1 MTYLGL
7 LAVAALIAA
16 NGFFVAAE
24 FGLVAA
30 RRAAIEEVAARGS
43 RRARAALHEMS
54 NLSFMLSGAQ
64 LGITISSLVLGYIAE
79 PALAR
84 LLRPV
89 IHLFDLA
96 ESTSLA
102 ISLVAALII
111 STILQMIVG
120 ELAPKNLAVARP
132 EETALAVA
140 VPMRLYSIAFR
151 PAIWVFDSAAGLLS
165 RLVGVEPREELLGGY
180 TPDELA
186 RIIEASTDEGSLSEE
201 KAQLLLRAVELG
213 ERRVSEIMVPRPDV
227 VWLPADDPIGTLRD
241 TARGTGYSR
250 FPVRGED
257 DDDVVGSVHIK
268 DLLRLPPERAESATV
283 ADITHEALVV
293 PESHTLRRLLADLRA
308 RQRTFA
314 VVVDEFGGTAGIV
327 TLEDVLEALVG
338 DIADE
343 FDPQTPSLRRLG
355 VGRYVIPGRMRI
367 GRVEEVLG
375 TELAE
380 GDFETVA
387 GFVIDGLG
395 HIPRPGEWIR
405 HDGWRFIVLGLDGNR
420 VTEVLLEREDEDTP
434 ASAAPGTVSPHG
446 RQDERSESA

>member
-7 LAVAALIAA
+7 LAVAALVVA

-30 RRAAIEEVAARGS
+30 RRAAIEERAAKGS

-64 LGITISSLVLGYIAE
+64 LGITITSLVLGYVAE
-79 PALAR
+79 PALAH

-89 IHLFDLA
+89 IHLFNLS
-96 ESTSLA
+96 ESTTLA
-102 ISLVAALII
+102 ISLGAALIV
-111 STILQMIVG
+111 STVLQMVVG

-140 VPMRLYSIAFR
+140 VPMRFYSVAFR
-151 PAIWVFDSAAGLLS
+151 PVIWVFDSAAALLS
-165 RLVGVEPREELLGGY
+165 RLVGIEPREELLGGY
-180 TPDELA
+180 TQDELA
-186 RIIEASTDEGSLSEE
+186 RIIEASTEEGSLSEE

-213 ERRVSEIMVPRPDV
+213 ERRVSEIMVARPDI
-227 VWLPADDPIGTLRD
+227 VWLRADDPIDALRD

-250 FPVRGED
+250 FPVCGED

-268 DLLRLPPERAESATV
+268 DMLMLTPQVESATV
-283 ADITHEALVV
+283 ADVAHEALVV

-338 DIADE
+338 EIADE
-343 FDPQTPSLRRLG
+343 FDPETPALRRLG
-355 VGRYVIPGRMRI
+355 VSRYVIPGRMRI

-395 HIPRPGEWIR
+395 HIPRAGEWVR
-405 HDGWRFIVLGLDGNR
+405 HDGWRFVVLGLEGNR

-434 ASAAPGTVSPHG
+434 ASAAPGTVTPPG
-446 RQDERSESA
+446 PQDEHSESS

>member
-1 MTYLGL
+1 MRYLGL
-7 LAVAALIAA
+7 LAVAALVVAT
-16 NGFFVAAE
+16 GFFVAAE

-30 RRAAIEEVAARGS
+30 RRAGIEELAAQGS

-54 NLSFMLSGAQ
+54 NLSYMLSGAQ
-64 LGITISSLVLGYIAE
+64 LGITVTTLVLGYVAE
-79 PALAR
+79 PALAH

-89 IHLFDLA
+89 IRLFNLSP
-96 ESTSLA
+96 STTLA
-102 ISLVAALII
+102 ISLAVALII
-111 STILQMIVG
+111 STILSMIVG

-140 VPMRLYSIAFR
+140 VPMRVYSIVFR
-151 PAIWVFDSAAGLLS
+151 PVIRIFDSAAALLS
-165 RLVGVEPREELLGGY
+165 RLVGIEPRGELLGGY

-186 RIIEASTDEGSLSEE
+186 RIIEASTEEGSLSEE

-213 ERRVSEIMVPRPDV
+213 ERRVSEIMVPRPDI
-227 VWLPADDPIGTLRD
+227 VWLRAGDPIDALRE
-241 TARGTGYSR
+241 TARATGYSR
-250 FPVRGED
+250 FPVRGET
-257 DDDVVGSVHIK
+257 DDDVVGTVHIK
-268 DLLRLPPERAESATV
+268 DLLKLTKAETATV
-283 ADITHEALVV
+283 ADIAHEALVV

-343 FDPQTPSLRRLG
+343 FDPDTPALRRLG
-355 VGRYVIPGRMRI
+355 VGRYVIPGRMRV

-387 GFVIDGLG
+387 GFVIDELG
-395 HIPRPGEWIR
+395 HIPRPGEWVR

-420 VTEVLLEREDEDTP
+420 VTEVLLEREDEETP
-434 ASAAPGTVSPHG
+434 ASAAPGTVATH
-446 RQDERSESA
+446 DERAEPA

>member
-7 LAVAALIAA
+7 LAVAALVVAT
-16 NGFFVAAE
+16 GFFVAAE

-30 RRAAIEEVAARGS
+30 RRAAIEERAARGS

-64 LGITISSLVLGYIAE
+64 LGITITTLVLGYIAE
-79 PALAR
+79 PALAH

-89 IHLFDLA
+89 IHLFNLS
-96 ESTSLA
+96 ESTTLGISLA
-102 ISLVAALII
+102 AALVI
-111 STILQMIVG
+111 STILSMIVG

-132 EETALAVA
+132 EATALAVA
-140 VPMRLYSIAFR
+140 VPMRVYSIAFR
-151 PAIWVFDSAAGLLS
+151 PAIWLFDSAAAVLS
-165 RLVGVEPREELLGGY
+165 RLVGIEPREELFGGY

-186 RIIEASTDEGSLSEE
+186 RIIEASTEEGSLSEE

-213 ERRVSEIMVPRPDV
+213 ERRVSEIMVPRPDI
-227 VWLPADDPIGTLRD
+227 VWLGADDPVDVLRH
-241 TARGTGYSR
+241 TARTTGYSR

-268 DLLRLPPERAESATV
+268 DLLKLSSEQAESATV
-283 ADITHEALVV
+283 ADIAHEALVV

-314 VVVDEFGGTAGIV
+314 VVVDEFGGTAGMV

-338 DIADE
+338 DIVDE
-343 FDPQTPSLRRLG
+343 FDPETPALRRLG
-355 VGRYVIPGRMRI
+355 VGRYVIPGRMRT

-375 TELAE
+375 TELAG
-380 GDFETVA
+380 GDYETVA
-387 GFVIDGLG
+387 GFVIDALG
-395 HIPRPGEWIR
+395 HIPRPGEWVR

-420 VTEVLLEREDEDTP
+420 VTEVLLEREDEDAP
-434 ASAAPGTVSPHG
+434 PSAAPGTVTPQE
-446 RQDERSESA
+446 RQDERSEQT

>member
-1 MTYLGL
+1 
-7 LAVAALIAA
+7 
-16 NGFFVAAE
+16 
-24 FGLVAA
+24 
-30 RRAAIEEVAARGS
+30 
-43 RRARAALHEMS
+43 
-54 NLSFMLSGAQ
+54 
-64 LGITISSLVLGYIAE
+64 LVLGYIAE
-79 PALAR
+79 PALAH

-89 IHLFDLA
+89 IRLFNLSQ
-96 ESTSLA
+96 STTLGISLA
-102 ISLVAALII
+102 GALII
-111 STILQMIVG
+111 STILSMIVG

-140 VPMRLYSIAFR
+140 VPMRAYSIVFR
-151 PAIWVFDSAAGLLS
+151 PAIWVFDSAAALLS
-165 RLVGVEPREELLGGY
+165 RLVGIEPREELLGGY

-186 RIIEASTDEGSLSEE
+186 RIIEASTEEGSLSEE

-213 ERRVSEIMVPRPDV
+213 ERRVSEIMVPRPDI
-227 VWLPADDPIGTLRD
+227 VWLRASDTIDVLRE
-241 TARGTGYSR
+241 TARATGYSR
-250 FPVRGED
+250 FPVRGDSD
-257 DDDVVGSVHIK
+257 DDIVGTVHIK
-268 DLLRLPPERAESATV
+268 DILKLTPEQAATATV

-343 FDPQTPSLRRLG
+343 FDPETPALRRLG
-355 VGRYVIPGRMRI
+355 VGRYVIPGRMRV
-367 GRVEEVLG
+367 GRVEEVLS

-387 GFVIDGLG
+387 GFMIDELG
-395 HIPRPGEWIR
+395 HIPRPGEWVR

-420 VTEVLLEREDEDTP
+420 VTEVLLEREDEETP
-434 ASAAPGTVSPHG
+434 ASAAPGTVTPAE
-446 RQDERSESA
+446 ERSEPA